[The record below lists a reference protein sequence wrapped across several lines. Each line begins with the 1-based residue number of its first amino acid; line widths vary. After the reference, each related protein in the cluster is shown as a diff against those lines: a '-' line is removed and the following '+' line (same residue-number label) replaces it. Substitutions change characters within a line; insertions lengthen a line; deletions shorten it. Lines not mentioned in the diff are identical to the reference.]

1 MEVIRWR
8 DLEAQG
14 RQLSYAEKDLTLSK
28 QRSLRLGLVKVEKT
42 TIKRAVRI
50 RKKRQ
55 RAWANENTKRSW
67 TLQTISDHVS
77 KTGEYKRKKLN

>member
-1 MEVIRWR
+1 MEVIRWG

-14 RQLSYAEKDLTLSK
+14 RQLGYAEKDLALSQ
-28 QRSLRLGLVKVEKT
+28 QRSLRIGLVKIEKT

-67 TLQTISDHVS
+67 ALQV
-77 KTGEYKRKKLN
+77 TGGYVPKAGHYERKKLH